1 MRRHLRVALCLAA
14 AATLCTLAPAQS
26 APPPDANPPISQPDP
41 QAPPEFPTSPAP
53 AASLPDLP
61 PATLA
66 AQIATLTAD
75 PAVARDHWGIMVT
88 SLDGSL
94 IYALNQDQLFQP
106 ASNAKLFT
114 TAAALAMLGPDDRF
128 TTRVIAEGKLARGT
142 LHGNLILRGG
152 GDATFATGYSL
163 PYLPP
168 SQRPKNAPTPT
179 PLGDIEELAAQIA
192 AKGLRVVDGDIVGD
206 DTLFDTPYA
215 ENWSIDDMIWGYGA
229 PVSALTIH
237 DNQIDVTLTPSVS
250 GHGPAATTL
259 TPDLP
264 YYRINA
270 QMPGYAWTPSV
281 LTQDWGRDSLQ
292 TFDRA
297 PGSLDL
303 QISGDLKPGQPP
315 VHDEIAIADPAQY
328 AAMALRAALL
338 RHGIKVRGNV
348 TVRHRANGN
357 LMPFSQES
365 HQPLAMPDE
374 MQESIFRGG
383 KIECMAQAIDNGP
396 RPTETLLAE
405 HLSPP
410 LIEDLTLTN
419 KISQNLHAELL
430 LRHIS
435 EEKDC
440 GSTLGRSAQLVR
452 AFLVH
457 AGLDPNDFVFYDGSG
472 LSTHDLVTPRA
483 TAKLLQFATTQ
494 PWFADWKASLPIAG
508 IDGSLADRFPNPPF
522 KGHVFAKTGTLGEA
536 RALSGYLDAASGRT
550 VIFSILVDN
559 HLPGTTA
566 DRDVMD
572 KIVAAI
578 QAAE

>member
-1 MRRHLRVALCLAA
+1 MIRQTIRATLCLAS
-14 AATLCTLAPAQS
+14 LCTMCPRALPQS
-26 APPPDANPPISQPDP
+26 APAD
-41 QAPPEFPTSPAP
+41 
-53 AASLPDLP
+53 P
-61 PATLA
+61 PAVSEPVPYQSSVVDESTVPLPAYTSLA
-66 AQIATLTAD
+66 AQIGELLAD
-75 PAVARDHWGIMVT
+75 PAVARDHWGILVT
-88 SLDGSL
+88 NLDGAT
-94 IYALNQDQLFQP
+94 IYALNEAQLFQP

-114 TAAALAMLGPDDRF
+114 TAAAMAMLRPDDRF

-142 LHGNLILRGG
+142 LHGNLILRGS

-163 PYLPP
+163 PYIPP
-168 SQRPKNAPTPT
+168 SQRPKDAPASA
-179 PLGDIEELAAQIA
+179 PLGDIDELAVQVA

-215 ENWSIDDMIWGYGA
+215 ESWSIDDMVWGYGA

-237 DNQIDVTLTPSVS
+237 DNQIDATLAPGVS
-250 GHGPAATTL
+250 GQGPATITL

-292 TFDRA
+292 TFDRM

-315 VHDEIAIADPAQY
+315 VHEEVAISDPAEY

-338 RHGIKVRGNV
+338 SHGIKVRGNV

-357 LMPFSQES
+357 LMSFSQES
-365 HQPLAMPDE
+365 HQPLAMPPA
-374 MQESIFRGG
+374 MQESIFRPG
-383 KIECMAQAIDNGP
+383 KVECEAQRVDNGP
-396 RPTETLLAE
+396 AAHETILAE

-410 LIEDLTLTN
+410 LLEDIMLTN

-435 EEKDC
+435 EEKEC

-452 AFLVH
+452 AFLIH
-457 AGLDPNDFVFYDGSG
+457 AGLRPDDFVFYDGSG
-472 LSTHDLVTPRA
+472 LSSHDLVTPRA

-494 PWFADWKASLPIAG
+494 PWFPDWKASLPVG
-508 IDGSLADRFPNPPF
+508 GEDGTLGSRFDKPPL
-522 KGHVFAKTGTLGEA
+522 KDHLFAKTGTLGEA

-550 VIFSILVDN
+550 VIFSIFVGN
-559 HLPGTTA
+559 HLPNTSD
-566 DRDVMD
+566 DRIVVD

-578 QAAE
+578 AAAE